1 MNAISFYNERGE
13 ITGSTSAN
21 EDTLAV
27 TKQHAPFP
35 WVDGEHDPAQVYV
48 RDGEVLPRPMQNTIL
63 VDTTLMHLPVPC
75 VIDINGT
82 EYECDDD
89 TAELVFDQFTT
100 YAIAVRAWPFQ
111 DKEFVYENT
120 P

>member
-1 MNAISFYNERGE
+1 MNSISFYNERGE

-35 WVDGEHDPAQVYV
+35 WVDGEHDPATMYV
-48 RDGEVLPRPMQNTIL
+48 NNGEAVARPVQATIL
-63 VDTTLMHLPVPC
+63 DGTTLMHLPVPC
-75 VIDINGT
+75 VIEINGT

-89 TAELVFDQFTT
+89 TAELVFDQHAT
-100 YAIAVRAWPFQ
+100 YNIVVRAWPYQ
-111 DKEFVYENT
+111 DKEFTYENN